1 MDKTGRVPLPGDIR
15 PWKDVWSGGHSVGL
29 IDSCPPV
36 SELVDRVSRGE
47 EFVIT
52 RHDTE
57 IARLV
62 SVKRPSRE
70 HVGAAIA
77 KLRASRKGRT
87 ASIDE
92 ILSWKNEGRR

>member
-1 MDKTGRVPLPGDIR
+1 MRSASVSVPLAEA
-15 PWKDVWSGGHSVGL
+15 KNKL
-29 IDSCPPV
+29 

-62 SVKRPSRE
+62 PIKRPPSRDIGE
-70 HVGAAIA
+70 AIA
-77 KLRASRKGRT
+77 KMRATRKRRSAT
-87 ASIDE
+87 LAE
-92 ILSWKNEGRR
+92 ILSWRSEGRR

>member
-1 MDKTGRVPLPGDIR
+1 MSALSISVPLAEA
-15 PWKDVWSGGHSVGL
+15 KSKL
-29 IDSCPPV
+29 

-62 SVKRPSRE
+62 PAQRPSR
-70 HVGAAIA
+70 HDVSDAIA
-77 KLRASRKGRT
+77 QMRAARQRRSAST
-87 ASIDE
+87 AE
-92 ILSWKNEGRR
+92 IQAWKNEGRR